1 MCVKD
6 IPFICI
12 IEGIFP
18 CSSIV
23 FFQFQH
29 RQVLVAGAGCSEGA
43 EYRPEALVRRRRLGA
58 ASGWGMAA
66 FTYLYIC
73 VCLFSC
79 YIYILYIVY
88 CILYMYAVYVFDFMV
103 SWHSLIMSSPLYF
116 THLNAQKHV
125 GTYGK
130 TMEYPAC

>member
-1 MCVKD
+1 MCVCICVYIYICVRVKD

-79 YIYILYIVY
+79 YIYIYIVY
-88 CILYMYAVYVFDFMV
+88 CILYIVYCICMQYTF
-103 SWHSLIMSSPLYF
+103 LILWF
-116 THLNAQKHV
+116 HGIV
-125 GTYGK
+125 
-130 TMEYPAC
+130 